1 MYLINKS
8 YMERLYSI
16 NSVNGR
22 GYNMSVINKKDND
35 KNLHD
40 FNEFK
45 IENVDSF
52 LTRKNYRNKTRYL
65 Y

>member
-1 MYLINKS
+1 
-8 YMERLYSI
+8 MERLYSI